1 MLAPYFKNT
10 RHVLGVLLTGMLAT
24 VMNSDAFGERPN
36 IVLILAD
43 DVGCEPLGCYGGSS
57 YKTPNI
63 DRLAVNGM
71 RFRHCYSMPSCH
83 PTRICLLTGRYP
95 FRLKNPKWGSFPKAA
110 ESQTIAHAMKSAG
123 YATAVAGK
131 WQLTMLKDDLGHPH
145 QLGFEQYCLFGWHE
159 GPRYHQP
166 LLWQNGKRRDDVK
179 DRYGPDVYCDF
190 LIDFFKQNSQK
201 PFFAFYSMALCHDV
215 TDDLDE
221 PVPYGPNGHY
231 DTYAEMMDAMD
242 ARVGRIVGALDKLK
256 LREKTLILF
265 TGDNGTAGSYIHS
278 AENGKYIRKPVFSRL
293 GDQMIRGGKTKLTNW
308 GTNVPLI
315 ASWPGKIKPG
325 QVVDDLV
332 DMSDFLP
339 TCEELGGGSSP
350 NRVPIDGHSFA
361 ARLTAGKQTT
371 REWTF
376 AEARGKYWVRD
387 KKWKLYSNGRFFDV
401 PNDPFEKKPVDGDKL
416 SDNAKEVKSKLAS
429 ILESL
434 SIGK

>member
-1 MLAPYFKNT
+1 MPNQCFET
-10 RHVLGVLLTGMLAT
+10 RSAIFSAVLTGMITIA
-24 VMNSDAFGERPN
+24 VNSEVVAERPN

-57 YKTPNI
+57 YKTPNL
-63 DRLAVNGM
+63 DRLAAGGM

-83 PTRICLLTGRYP
+83 PTRINLLTGRYP
-95 FRLKNPKWGSFPKAA
+95 FRLRNPKWGSFPKAV
-110 ESQTIAHAMKSAG
+110 EKQTIAHTMKNAG

-131 WQLTMLKDDLGHPH
+131 WQLTMLKDDLDHPH
-145 QLGFEQYCLFGWHE
+145 RLGFDQYCLFGWHE
-159 GPRYHQP
+159 GPRYYEP
-166 LLWQNGKRRDDVK
+166 LLWQNGKRREDVN

-190 LIDFFKQNSQK
+190 LIDFFKKNQKK

-215 TDDLDE
+215 TDDLEE

-242 ARVGRIVGALDKLK
+242 KRVGRIVDALDELK
-256 LREKTLILF
+256 LREETLILF
-265 TGDNGTAGSYIHS
+265 TGDNGTAGSYIHA
-278 AENGKYIRKPVFSRL
+278 AENGKYIRKPVFSKL

-339 TCEELGGGSSP
+339 TCAALSGRAP
-350 NRVPIDGHSFA
+350 QNRVAIDGHSFA
-361 ARLTAGKQTT
+361 ARLTEGKQTT
-371 REWTF
+371 RQWTF
-376 AEARGKYWVRD
+376 AAARGKHWVRD
-387 KKWKLYSNGRFFDV
+387 HKWKLYSDGRFFDV
-401 PNDPFEKKPVDGDKL
+401 SNDPFEKTPVKDTDLSKKAAKAKTKL
-416 SDNAKEVKSKLAS
+416 VAILKSLNAVK
-429 ILESL
+429 
-434 SIGK
+434 